1 MAETRLRYRQ
11 GLMLGT
17 ALVALTACSG
27 PIDLDLRS
35 YGNGFDTSDA
45 ALAASADRPSPDNR
59 GVISYP
65 TYQVAVAR
73 RGDTVAALADRVGVS
88 GDELAHYNGL
98 KTGDLLRPGEVLALP
113 RRVAEPSAATGA
125 PIDGPLRP
133 GSIDV
138 STIDAAI
145 DRGASGRPAPAPA
158 AAPATAEPIRHK
170 VVRGET
176 AYSVARLYNVSVRAL
191 SDWNGLGPDLTIREG
206 QYLLIPVAAGKPP
219 ATAAVEAPGT
229 GSVSPEPPSAA
240 KPLPDEQLAAV
251 PANQPPSPDLGKQT
265 ASKSRLQMPVQGK
278 IIREYVK
285 KKNEGIDIS
294 AGAGAQV
301 VSAGDGTVAA
311 ITRDTDQVPIL
322 VIRHADNILTVYAGL
337 DAISVKKGDKV
348 KRGQGIGKVRAGSP
362 SFVHFEVRDGFES
375 TDPVPYLN

>member
-1 MAETRLRYRQ
+1 MAETRLRYRH

-73 RGDTVAALADRVGVS
+73 RGDTVAALADRVGIS
-88 GDELAHYNGL
+88 GDELARYYGL

-125 PIDGPLRP
+125 TIDGPLRP

-145 DRGASGRPAPAPA
+145 DRGASGSPAPAPT
-158 AAPATAEPIRHK
+158 AAPAGAEPIRHK
-170 VVRGET
+170 VARGET

-219 ATAAVEAPGT
+219 ATATVEAQ
-229 GSVSPEPPSAA
+229 GSGSASPEPPSAA
-240 KPLPDEQLAAV
+240 KPLPD
-251 PANQPPSPDLGKQT
+251 
-265 ASKSRLQMPVQGK
+265 
-278 IIREYVK
+278 
-285 KKNEGIDIS
+285 
-294 AGAGAQV
+294 
-301 VSAGDGTVAA
+301 
-311 ITRDTDQVPIL
+311 
-322 VIRHADNILTVYAGL
+322 
-337 DAISVKKGDKV
+337 
-348 KRGQGIGKVRAGSP
+348 
-362 SFVHFEVRDGFES
+362 
-375 TDPVPYLN
+375 